1 MMNNYAQPVTVGRQQ
16 FDGLGRPLNI
26 ECGGRTTEY
35 HYAAGQLPPTHNI
48 LADGKR
54 VDFRYLKALENLVEQ
69 IIPAGES
76 AHGFSYDHKLGT
88 TNSASGP
95 LGVQQMTFTAAGKP
109 QTDTWT
115 VDGQEHVTT
124 WRYSLG
130 GLQLGFEDA
139 AGVDHQRAFDSAG
152 RLQRIIVGSVTSEI
166 GYDAFSRPHTY
177 TTRDTVSGT
186 RLTQTLT
193 YDGLGREHTRTYDAV
208 VEGQSSRK
216 VQTLTYTDL
225 DQLKSRRW
233 DDGSVQ
239 GEERFTYD
247 RHGRLNTY
255 EADPAVAPKDPFG
268 NLVVKQVFR
277 LDALDCY
284 IDVVSTF
291 ADNSS
296 DTATFE
302 YENSSDPTQVTR
314 IAHTHAS
321 WPRQIDLA
329 YDARGRLERD
339 SLGRVLTWDG
349 QDRLQ
354 SVSYQGQTC
363 TYGYD
368 PAGNLCDRR
377 VDGQLSRS
385 FHSANSLTH
394 ELRGEEQLRLIGDA
408 GQLFAVDR
416 LAAGVHR
423 ATLLGCDAQGSVRLE
438 ADEELRQYHYTAHGA
453 DAGPSQSSASSFGFA
468 GERREPLT
476 GWYIAAG
483 YRPYDPV
490 LMTFLA
496 PDSASPFGRGG
507 LNPYGYCGGD
517 PVNRFD
523 PDGHDWK
530 KWLGFGLAALALVAT
545 IVPIA
550 GPIISAGLM
559 AGFSTAFGAGLTA
572 GMIAGTTAAT
582 TAASTG
588 LAAGIVAGAT
598 AAATATLA
606 SVSTISGALAV
617 TGAVLSTISL
627 ATGVVSYSLL
637 TKDPDSKAGKILGEI
652 QFYSSIAASIVGVA
666 KGGHS
671 IKSMPESPIPGTSP
685 APLADS
691 GAAGLS
697 DTYKANGTRQ
707 PTATTG
713 MEDRTRR
720 SFDSIRAISGA
731 VEGSEIG
738 PRSSQSERVAL
749 PVIHDPQMGTSHTV
763 RDTFKGS
770 IEDKRHAQKSDTAQ
784 QNARRQH

>member
-88 TNSASGP
+88 TNSATGP

-152 RLQRIIVGSVTSEI
+152 RLQRIMVGSVTSEI

-268 NLVVKQVFR
+268 NRVVKQVFR

-339 SLGRVLTWDG
+339 SLGRVLTWNG

-377 VDGQLSRS
+377 IDGQLTRS
-385 FHSANSLTH
+385 FHSANRLTH

-453 DAGPSQSSASSFGFA
+453 DAGPSQSAASTFGFA

-490 LMTFLA
+490 LMIFLA

-507 LNPYGYCGGD
+507 LNPYGYCAGD

-523 PDGHDWK
+523 PDGHSWF
-530 KWLGFGLAALALVAT
+530 KWVALGFAVVAMAIALAPLAPAITAAFAAGAAASAAGFGVGGTVAAAT
-545 IVPIA
+545 VAFGVTAKMTVGIMGA
-550 GPIISAGLM
+550 ISAGASFIKLGTQI
-559 AGFSTAFGAGLTA
+559 AGLAVTAKNPDSKAAKILGYVEFGAGLV
-572 GMIAGTTAAT
+572 GTGASFASAAPKAYEAFKSFKGVYQT
-582 TAASTG
+582 LHNAETWLKPLGAPAS
-588 LAAGIVAGAT
+588 
-598 AAATATLA
+598 
-606 SVSTISGALAV
+606 AV
-617 TGAVLSTISL
+617 TST
-627 ATGVVSYSLL
+627 L
-637 TKDPDSKAGKILGEI
+637 TTVEKW
-652 QFYSSIAASIVGVA
+652 VA
-666 KGGHS
+666 
-671 IKSMPESPIPGTSP
+671 SP
-685 APLADS
+685 AKEPA
-691 GAAGLS
+691 
-697 DTYKANGTRQ
+697 Q
-707 PTATTG
+707 
-713 MEDRTRR
+713 ED
-720 SFDSIRAISGA
+720 
-731 VEGSEIG
+731 
-738 PRSSQSERVAL
+738 
-749 PVIHDPQMGTSHTV
+749 PVQ
-763 RDTFKGS
+763 
-770 IEDKRHAQKSDTAQ
+770 TAQ
-784 QNARRQH
+784 QGPVAATNSQSRQNRSS

>member
-16 FDGLGRPLNI
+16 FDGLGRPLSI
-26 ECGGRTTEY
+26 QCGGRITEH
-35 HYAAGQLPPTHNI
+35 HYAAGQLQPTHNI

-69 IIPAGES
+69 ILPAGES
-76 AHGFSYDHKLGT
+76 AHGFSYDRTLGT
-88 TNSASGP
+88 TISASGP

-115 VDGQEHVTT
+115 VDGQAHVTT

-152 RLQRIIVGSVTSEI
+152 RLQRITVGNVTSEI

-208 VEGQSSRK
+208 VEGESSRK

-225 DQLKSRRW
+225 DQLKSRHW
-233 DDGSVQ
+233 DDSSVQ

-255 EADPAVAPKDPFG
+255 EADLAVAPKDPFG
-268 NLVVKQVFR
+268 NLVVKQVLR

-302 YENSSDPTQVTR
+302 YQNSSDPTQVTR
-314 IAHTHAS
+314 ITHTHAS

-349 QDRLQ
+349 QDRLL

-377 VDGQLSRS
+377 VDGQLTRS
-385 FHSANSLTH
+385 FHSAKALTH
-394 ELRGEEQLRLIGDA
+394 ELRGEEQLRLIGEA

-453 DAGPSQSSASSFGFA
+453 DAGPSQSSANPFGFA

-490 LMTFLA
+490 LMIFLA

-507 LNPYGYCGGD
+507 LNPYTYCGGD

-523 PDGHDWK
+523 PDGHSWM
-530 KWLGFGLAALALVAT
+530 KWLGIGLAALALAMTVIPILAPIGMAVA
-545 IVPIA
+545 A
-550 GPIISAGLM
+550 GAFTAGA
-559 AGFSTAFGAGLTA
+559 AGAGVTASLGAGLGA
-572 GMIAGTTAAT
+572 GLVAGITSVSTVSGAVGAIAAV
-582 TAASTG
+582 ASTVKLATSITILAMNDPDAKASKILG
-588 LAAGIVAGAT
+588 YVDMAAGIVGGAASAVKGGIAIKDVIST
-598 AAATATLA
+598 SFKELGSMADASAAIA
-606 SVSTISGALAV
+606 STITTLSTTTMTINNVVYSDTESNFDTLLDQSTPV
-617 TGAVLSTISL
+617 SNYSTGARQIGPQVEQASATRKASLPNMQRAETGPAQRVAEIISRPQMPSTL
-627 ATGVVSYSLL
+627 EKRGRA
-637 TKDPDSKAGKILGEI
+637 
-652 QFYSSIAASIVGVA
+652 
-666 KGGHS
+666 
-671 IKSMPESPIPGTSP
+671 
-685 APLADS
+685 
-691 GAAGLS
+691 
-697 DTYKANGTRQ
+697 ANGDKQPISRQ
-707 PTATTG
+707 
-713 MEDRTRR
+713 
-720 SFDSIRAISGA
+720 F
-731 VEGSEIG
+731 
-738 PRSSQSERVAL
+738 Q
-749 PVIHDPQMGTSHTV
+749 
-763 RDTFKGS
+763 
-770 IEDKRHAQKSDTAQ
+770 
-784 QNARRQH
+784 

>member
-16 FDGLGRPLNI
+16 FDGLGRPLSI
-26 ECGGRTTEY
+26 QCAGRITEH
-35 HYAAGQLPPTHNI
+35 HYAAGQLQPTHNI

-69 IIPAGES
+69 ILPAGES
-76 AHGFSYDHKLGT
+76 AHGFSYDRTLGT
-88 TNSASGP
+88 TISASGP

-115 VDGQEHVTT
+115 VDGQAHVTT
-124 WRYSLG
+124 WRHSLG
-130 GLQLGFEDA
+130 GLQLGFQDA

-152 RLQRIIVGSVTSEI
+152 RLQRITVGNVTSEI

-208 VEGQSSRK
+208 VEGESSRK

-225 DQLKSRRW
+225 DQLKSRHW
-233 DDGSVQ
+233 DDSSVQ

-255 EADPAVAPKDPFG
+255 EADLAVAPKDPFG
-268 NLVVKQVFR
+268 NLVVKQVLR

-302 YENSSDPTQVTR
+302 YQNSSDPTQVTR
-314 IAHTHAS
+314 ITHTHAS

-349 QDRLQ
+349 QDRLL

-377 VDGQLSRS
+377 VDGQLTRS
-385 FHSANSLTH
+385 FHSAKALTH
-394 ELRGEEQLRLIGDA
+394 ELRGEEQLRLIGEA

-453 DAGPSQSSASSFGFA
+453 DAGPSQSSANPFGFA

-490 LMTFLA
+490 LMIFLA

-507 LNPYGYCGGD
+507 LNPYTYCGGD

-523 PDGHDWK
+523 PDGHSWM
-530 KWLGFGLAALALVAT
+530 KWLGIGLAALALAMTVIPILAPIGMAVAT
-545 IVPIA
+545 GAFTA
-550 GPIISAGLM
+550 GAAGAGLM
-559 AGFSTAFGAGLTA
+559 GSLGAGVGAGLV
-572 GMIAGTTAAT
+572 
-582 TAASTG
+582 
-588 LAAGIVAGAT
+588 AGIT
-598 AAATATLA
+598 
-606 SVSTISGALAV
+606 SVSTVSGAMGAIAAV
-617 TGAVLSTISL
+617 ASTVKL
-627 ATGVVSYSLL
+627 ATSITILAMN
-637 TKDPDSKAGKILGEI
+637 DPDSKASNIVGYVDMAAGIVGGAASTVKGGIAIKDVISTSFKEG
-652 QFYSSIAASIVGVA
+652 SSIANASAAIA
-666 KGGHS
+666 S
-671 IKSMPESPIPGTSP
+671 TITTLSTSMMTISNM
-685 APLADS
+685 AY
-691 GAAGLS
+691 S
-697 DTYKANGTRQ
+697 DTKSNFDTPLDKSTPVSNYSTGARQIGPQVEQASATRKASLPSMQRAETGPAQRVAEIISRPQMPSTLEKRGRAANGDKQPISRQ
-707 PTATTG
+707 
-713 MEDRTRR
+713 
-720 SFDSIRAISGA
+720 F
-731 VEGSEIG
+731 
-738 PRSSQSERVAL
+738 Q
-749 PVIHDPQMGTSHTV
+749 
-763 RDTFKGS
+763 
-770 IEDKRHAQKSDTAQ
+770 
-784 QNARRQH
+784 

>member
-1 MMNNYAQPVTVGRQQ
+1 MMNNYAQPVIVGRQQ
-16 FDGLGRPLNI
+16 FDGLGRPLSI
-26 ECGGRTTEY
+26 ECGGRTTEH
-35 HYAAGQLPPTHNI
+35 HYTAGQLQPTHNI

-69 IIPAGES
+69 IRPAGES
-76 AHGFSYDHKLGT
+76 AHGFSYDRRLGT
-88 TNSASGP
+88 TTSASGP
-95 LGVQQMTFTAAGKP
+95 LGVQQMTYTAAGKP
-109 QTDTWT
+109 RTDTWT
-115 VDGQEHVTT
+115 VDGQKHVTT

-130 GLQLGFEDA
+130 GQQLGFEDA

-152 RLQRIIVGSVTSEI
+152 RLQRISVGSVISEI

-177 TTRDTVSGT
+177 TTRDTQSGT

-208 VEGQSSRK
+208 VEGKSSRK

-255 EADPAVAPKDPFG
+255 EADLAVAPKDPFG
-268 NLVVKQVFR
+268 NLMVKQVFR

-302 YENSSDPTQVTR
+302 YENTSDPTQVTR
-314 IAHTHAS
+314 IVHTHSS

-349 QDRLQ
+349 QDRLL

-377 VDGQLSRS
+377 VDGQLTRS
-385 FHSANSLTH
+385 FHSASSLTH
-394 ELRGEEQLRLIGDA
+394 EVRGEEQLRLIGDA

-438 ADEELRQYHYTAHGA
+438 ADEQLRQYHYTAHGA
-453 DAGPSQSSASSFGFA
+453 EASTSQSAANPFGFA

-523 PDGHDWK
+523 PDGHSWM
-530 KWLGFGLAALALVAT
+530 KWLGIGLAALALAMAVIPILAPIGMAVAT
-545 IVPIA
+545 GAFAA
-550 GPIISAGLM
+550 GAAG
-559 AGFSTAFGAGLTA
+559 AGVTASIGAGLGA
-572 GMIAGTTAAT
+572 G
-582 TAASTG
+582 
-588 LAAGIVAGAT
+588 LVAGIT
-598 AAATATLA
+598 
-606 SVSTISGALAV
+606 SVSTVGGAMGAIAAVAGTVKLASA
-617 TGAVLSTISL
+617 TTIL
-627 ATGVVSYSLL
+627 AMN
-637 TKDPDSKAGKILGEI
+637 DPDSKASKILGYVELGAGI
-652 QFYSSIAASIVGVA
+652 VGGAASAV
-666 KGGHS
+666 KGGIA
-671 IKSMPESPIPGTSP
+671 IKDIVDTFLKEGVGSHLATATTSLASSGSAFIGAGTTIGTLW
-685 APLADS
+685 LADDYTGS
-691 GAAGLS
+691 NFNTPLDTPDLGS
-697 DTYKANGTRQ
+697 DHSTGTRQ
-707 PTATTG
+707 IGPHVEQANTTG
-713 MEDRTRR
+713 KAALPNTQ
-720 SFDSIRAISGA
+720 RA
-731 VEGSEIG
+731 ETG
-738 PRSSQSERVAL
+738 PAQRVAE
-749 PVIHDPQMGTSHTV
+749 IISRPQMPPLLEKRG
-763 RDTFKGS
+763 KAANG
-770 IEDKRHAQKSDTAQ
+770 DKQPVS
-784 QNARRQH
+784 RQFR